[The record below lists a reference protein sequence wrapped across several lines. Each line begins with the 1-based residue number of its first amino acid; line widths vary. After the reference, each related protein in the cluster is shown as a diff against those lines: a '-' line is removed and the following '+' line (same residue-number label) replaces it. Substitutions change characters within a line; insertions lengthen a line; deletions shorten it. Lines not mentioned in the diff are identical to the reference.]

1 MNRERR
7 SVAEIRSSLDET
19 RSRLDRDLE
28 ELDLRLHNLHS
39 DLSPRAIF
47 ARNPALFGLA
57 GALLGFIVIRHPAL
71 LTRSLA
77 RAAQLSAPFLAKAL
91 LKKI

>member
-1 MNRERR
+1 MNGERR

-28 ELDLRLHNLHS
+28 ELDVRLHH
-39 DLSPRAIF
+39 DLSPRAIL

>member
-1 MNRERR
+1 
-7 SVAEIRSSLDET
+7 
-19 RSRLDRDLE
+19 
-28 ELDLRLHNLHS
+28 LHN

-57 GALLGFIVIRHPAL
+57 GALLGFIVIRNPAL

>member
-7 SVAEIRSSLDET
+7 SVEEIRSSLDDT

-28 ELDLRLHNLHS
+28 ELDFRLHN